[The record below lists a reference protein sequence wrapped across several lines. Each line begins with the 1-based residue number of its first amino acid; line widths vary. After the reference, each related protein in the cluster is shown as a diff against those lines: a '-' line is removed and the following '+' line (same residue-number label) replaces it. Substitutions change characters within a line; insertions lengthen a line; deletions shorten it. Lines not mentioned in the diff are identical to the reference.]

1 MSAEAIAQAE
11 KLIPC
16 DIRMFSGCR
25 DEQTSA
31 DGASTNKNDA
41 KTFQLSD
48 MSRILVAVA
57 KQSWLFEWIR
67 QKSYDWCLFSVSA
80 FTSNF
85 ECSVSLPHI
94 PCAHCLDRGAQR
106 HRDIIQPMIALTVNR
121 FCCSLFS
128 IMLQFPTSLPFSFPI
143 PKDRLVGPLQ
153 VPCSKYCTRITRTRQ
168 RI

>member
-16 DIRMFSGCR
+16 DVRMFSGCR

-57 KQSWLFEWIR
+57 KQSWLFEWIW
-67 QKSYDWCLFSVSA
+67 QK
-80 FTSNF
+80 
-85 ECSVSLPHI
+85 
-94 PCAHCLDRGAQR
+94 G
-106 HRDIIQPMIALTVNR
+106 
-121 FCCSLFS
+121 
-128 IMLQFPTSLPFSFPI
+128 
-143 PKDRLVGPLQ
+143 
-153 VPCSKYCTRITRTRQ
+153 
-168 RI
+168 